1 MNYFYIFLSAII
13 AVNTLIS
20 VITVFSDRNRDIAAI
35 WAWLLVLNIFPVIGL
50 IIYLF
55 LGRKISKEDIYNL
68 REQSKVGLPKYLEIQ
83 NNIKI
88 DQLEYIEKKDFNDPK
103 NKKFEMAKMLM
114 RIEQPP
120 ISLDNEVEY
129 FVDGREKFDQLIAD
143 IKKAEHHVHVSYYI
157 FKGDKIG
164 KRVVAALEEV
174 AKKGVE
180 VRVQYDPVGGRT
192 LKKSLFQQLESYGGE
207 TDTSFGSK
215 FHLLNIRL
223 NYRNHRKIVVID
235 GKIGYVG
242 GFNVGDDYLG
252 EYENM
257 GYWRDTHLRIEG
269 TAVHQLQERFII
281 DWNAS
286 KKAELI
292 AYEPYYFPVVES
304 RGDTKIQIVSSG
316 PDSELQQIKTG
327 FLKMINLAKES
338 IYIQTP
344 YFIPDDALK
353 ETIELA
359 VLSGVTVRLMIPNK
373 PDHPFIYQATLS
385 YAEELMNIGGEVYIY
400 DKGFMHAKTIVIDDE
415 ITSVGTANFDIRS
428 FKLNFEVNA
437 FLYNK
442 KTALEQVEYFE
453 KDMKDSYLLTEEI
466 IEAYSLWDRFK
477 QQFSRLLSPIL

>member
-35 WAWLLVLNIFPVIGL
+35 WAWLLVLNIFPVFGL

-180 VRVQYDPVGGRT
+180 VRVQYDPVGG
-192 LKKSLFQQLESYGGE
+192 
-207 TDTSFGSK
+207 
-215 FHLLNIRL
+215 
-223 NYRNHRKIVVID
+223 
-235 GKIGYVG
+235 
-242 GFNVGDDYLG
+242 
-252 EYENM
+252 
-257 GYWRDTHLRIEG
+257 
-269 TAVHQLQERFII
+269 
-281 DWNAS
+281 
-286 KKAELI
+286 
-292 AYEPYYFPVVES
+292 
-304 RGDTKIQIVSSG
+304 
-316 PDSELQQIKTG
+316 
-327 FLKMINLAKES
+327 
-338 IYIQTP
+338 
-344 YFIPDDALK
+344 
-353 ETIELA
+353 
-359 VLSGVTVRLMIPNK
+359 
-373 PDHPFIYQATLS
+373 
-385 YAEELMNIGGEVYIY
+385 
-400 DKGFMHAKTIVIDDE
+400 
-415 ITSVGTANFDIRS
+415 
-428 FKLNFEVNA
+428 
-437 FLYNK
+437 
-442 KTALEQVEYFE
+442 
-453 KDMKDSYLLTEEI
+453 
-466 IEAYSLWDRFK
+466 
-477 QQFSRLLSPIL
+477 